1 MNWQDASVAGT
12 GILMVTVIA
21 SVLLWQIF
29 KTAQVKLAAD
39 GRAELEAQYRQSIA
53 DVTAAQQVTAARL
66 AELSESVHDV
76 RDRVISIDKVLKEVE

>member
-29 KTAQVKLAAD
+29 KTAQVKLPAD